1 MAITTLDG
9 VIAGCEPAQY
19 FFKYVTAAP
28 NTRSGSTF
36 NAAGIPGAAVISTA
50 GLGGEALTSYP
61 GQIPFTNPPVG
72 QKAYLAR
79 LAIAPRA
86 QTVLTLCDRVW
97 HNSGFNVTTT
107 AVQNFT
113 GCPNF
118 NRDINNATGVGE
130 GIQVGVEYY
139 AAMASSASISITYT
153 NSAGVSG
160 RTGSTGG
167 LNTGMTTCSFAGIQ
181 LQTGDTG
188 VRSIQS
194 ASISAA
200 AASGTVSFVAYRPIT
215 IIGVNRDSS
224 AYAIDPLTG
233 GLPEIFNDSV
243 LFFTMSS
250 SSAPFALTGSITF
263 TKG

>member
-9 VIAGCEPAQY
+9 VVAGCEPMQY
-19 FFKYVTAAP
+19 FFKNVTYGV

-36 NAAGIPGAAVISTA
+36 NMTGIPGAAVISTA

-61 GQIPFTNPPVG
+61 GQIPFTNPPAG
-72 QKAYLAR
+72 QKAYVAR
-79 LAIAPRA
+79 LAVAPRT
-86 QTVLTLCDRVW
+86 TVALTLCDRVW

-118 NRDINNATGVGE
+118 NRDVNNAVGVGE
-130 GIQVGVEYY
+130 GIFVGVEYY
-139 AAMASSASISITYT
+139 SAFPSTASISITYT
-153 NSAGVSG
+153 NSAGATG
-160 RTGSTGG
+160 RVGSTGN
-167 LNTGMTTCSFAGIQ
+167 LNSSLTTTGFAGFA
-181 LQTGDTG
+181 LQGNDTG

-215 IIGVNRDSS
+215 VISTLADTS
-224 AYAIDPLTG
+224 ATVIDPLTG

-243 LFFTMSS
+243 LFFVMTTA
-250 SSAPFALTGSITF
+250 SASAALSGSITF
-263 TKG
+263 AKG